1 MSEYIRRNLIDVS
14 FFCILL
20 SALLFLACLSLVL
33 TPLLTAQLDLPFR
46 AWVILSCVV
55 YMPCPAVPCTRSLK
69 PLRLLGHRVPCGAWL
84 ASVSAW
90 FGFVTRC
97 LPVGNRPFGLV
108 GFEHEQSE
116 MHHKHSTWFER
127 VRLCFASQS
136 KIEEDLNEQ
145 RVCGRTLAQQ
155 EMAVGCWKGTD

>member
-1 MSEYIRRNLIDVS
+1 LHSV
-14 FFCILL
+14 
-20 SALLFLACLSLVL
+20 
-33 TPLLTAQLDLPFR
+33 AQ
-46 AWVILSCVV
+46 ATQVV
-55 YMPCPAVPCTRSLK
+55 GAS
-69 PLRLLGHRVPCGAWL
+69 VPCGAWL

-97 LPVGNRPFGLV
+97 LPVGNKPFGLV
-108 GFEHEQSE
+108 GFEHQQSE
-116 MHHKHSTWFER
+116 MHHKHSTWSWFER

>member
-1 MSEYIRRNLIDVS
+1 MSERVYQEEPYRR
-14 FFCILL
+14 
-20 SALLFLACLSLVL
+20 LLFLHPPKCTALSG
-33 TPLLTAQLDLPFR
+33 LPFSR
-46 AWVILSCVV
+46 PHASAHCSARPSLSCLGDSCVV

-97 LPVGNRPFGLV
+97 LPVGNKPFGLV
-108 GFEHEQSE
+108 GFEHQQSE